1 MMRASHTQ
9 PGFVAALLHRLAGI
23 TLAIFLPV
31 HFWALSGALN
41 GADFLDKFL
50 KATNTPLVKLSEGAI
65 VVTLTL
71 HMALGLRVL
80 AIEFLP
86 VRERT
91 RLALSL
97 CLAAAL
103 AVGLAFLLN
112 VV

>member
-1 MMRASHTQ
+1 MIRASHKQ
-9 PGFVAALLHRLAGI
+9 PGFVAALIHRLAGI
-23 TLAIFLPV
+23 ALAIFLPV
-31 HFWALSGALN
+31 HFYALAGALD
-41 GADFLDKFL
+41 GADVLDKFL
-50 KATNTPLVKLSEGAI
+50 KITDRPMIKFGEGAI
-65 VVTLTL
+65 VVALAL

-97 CLAAAL
+97 CVAAAL

>member
-9 PGFVAALLHRLAGI
+9 PGFLAALVHRLAGI
-23 TLAIFLPV
+23 ALAIFLPL

-50 KATNTPLVKLSEGAI
+50 KVTDTPLIKFAEGGI
-65 VVTLTL
+65 VVALAL
-71 HMALGLRVL
+71 HMALGLRIL

-91 RLALSL
+91 RVAISI
-97 CLAAAL
+97 CLAAGF

>member
-1 MMRASHTQ
+1 MMRASHKQ
-9 PGFVAALLHRLAGI
+9 PGFLAALLHRLTGI
-23 TLAIFLPV
+23 ALAIFLPV

-50 KATNTPLVKLSEGAI
+50 KVTDTPLIKFAEGGI
-65 VVTLTL
+65 VVALAL

-91 RLALSL
+91 RVAISI
-97 CLAAAL
+97 CLAAAF
-103 AVGLAFLLN
+103 AVGALFALN

>member
-1 MMRASHTQ
+1 MMRAAHRQ

-23 TLAIFLPV
+23 ALAIFLPM

-50 KATNTPLVKLSEGAI
+50 NVTNTPLVKTAELGI
-65 VVTLTL
+65 VVALAV

-80 AIEFLP
+80 VIEFLP
-86 VRERT
+86 LRERT
-91 RLALSL
+91 RVAVSI
-97 CLAAAL
+97 CFAAAF